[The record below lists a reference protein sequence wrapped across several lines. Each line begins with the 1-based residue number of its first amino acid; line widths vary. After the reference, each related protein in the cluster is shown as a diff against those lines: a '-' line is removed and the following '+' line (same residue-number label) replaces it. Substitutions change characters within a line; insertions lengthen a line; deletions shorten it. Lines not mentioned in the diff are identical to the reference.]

1 MHFKLLKTSFFQLL
15 KSPEWGIFLGDEEVM
30 YLGEGEGVVPDPD
43 SRELIIPCS
52 SPILWFLRP
61 KSSWNLPNQ

>member
-1 MHFKLLKTSFFQLL
+1 ML